1 MKTRKMTPADLKY
14 HVEQTGSHF
23 FERSSMRFFGD
34 TMANYGVRSKPVTV
48 ETWDGERFACWELY
62 RKKPVDHGL
71 TDSAYFSVA
80 DYSRVLPKK

>member
-14 HVEQTGSHF
+14 NVEQTGSNF

-34 TMANYGVRSKPVTV
+34 TMSNYGVRSKPVTV
-48 ETWDGERFACWELY
+48 ETWGEPVLCWVLY
-62 RKKPVDHGL
+62 RKKPVKHGL
-71 TDSAYFSVA
+71 NTSAYFSVV